1 MTVSFERIPAGLATF
16 LRASIAIAL
25 ATAATS
31 CARRDLID
39 SPDQADGVSVPVES
53 LWKKEAAEDPITAY
67 RIRIALDP
75 ENPGL
80 HNNLGN
86 QYVLQN
92 MMAEALREFRTAARL
107 DRESPVPWNN
117 IGTTYKKL
125 GKLSAA
131 AGAFKKALR
140 VDERYAL
147 AWYNLGTVYDENGKY
162 DAALEYYLKALALK
176 PELAQPEVNPQ
187 IVENR
192 NQIVVRLRH
201 YLEEAGNIALPLD
214 RLPEK

>member
-1 MTVSFERIPAGLATF
+1 MTVSFSSRLTGRAVVLRAAISIALLAT
-16 LRASIAIAL
+16 S
-25 ATAATS
+25 TS
-31 CARRDLID
+31 CARRDIID
-39 SPDQADGVSVPVES
+39 SPDLAAGVSVPVES
-53 LWKKEAAEDPITAY
+53 LWKQEAAEDPITAY
-67 RIRIALDP
+67 RIRIAGDP

-86 QYVLQN
+86 QYVLEN
-92 MMAEALREFRTAARL
+92 RMAEALREFRTAAKL

-117 IGTTYKKL
+117 IDTTYKKL
-125 GKLSAA
+125 GRLSAA

-147 AWYNLGTVYDENGKY
+147 GWYNLGTVYDESGKY
-162 DAALEYYLKALALK
+162 DEAIEHYLKALALK
-176 PELAQPEVNPQ
+176 PELGRVEANPQ

-192 NQIVVRLRH
+192 NQLVIKLRH